1 MKYTLIQQYSQED
14 CGAACL
20 ASVAK
25 HHGRTL
31 TLNRIRELIGT
42 GRLGTTLLGLRR
54 GANALGFNARS
65 AVAAPGILSKLNHFP
80 LPAIL
85 HWQGKHWVLLYG
97 KRGQEFVIADPGVG
111 VRYLT
116 EDELIEDWVDRVM
129 LLLEPDPVR
138 FFAQDD
144 EPIPGLEQIWMRLSP
159 YRGILLEAMICAV
172 VIGLLSLASPIFIQI
187 LTDDVLIRGD
197 TRLLAGVLTAVVTL
211 YLIRS
216 ALSFVA
222 ENLIA
227 NFAQR
232 LELGFVM
239 EFGQQILRLP
249 LIYYETRRSGE
260 VVSRLS
266 DIAEVNQLVSDV
278 VVSLPSSILI
288 AVASFGLMVFYS
300 WKLTLI
306 GIFVAI
312 AMTLSTF
319 VFQPTLRQRT
329 RRAMV
334 LDTETQGVLV
344 EVFKGALTLKSTNA
358 APQFWDELQGRF
370 GRLANLV
377 YGLTQISIINST
389 FSDVVADIG
398 GAVMLGMGSLLVI
411 RQELS
416 IGQLLAFTTLN
427 RNIVG
432 LMGELVS
439 YVDDWIR
446 VQTANARLQEIVSA
460 TPETSIGEE
469 SNWVAIAPTAD
480 VTCTDLTFHYPGR
493 VELLKDFSLTL
504 PGGQVIGLIGRSGC
518 GKSTI
523 AKVIAGFY
531 PVQSGNIR
539 YGPYNLQDISI
550 ECVRQQVVLVPQETH
565 FWSRSILDN
574 FRLGDPNLPFEQIV
588 QACQVTGADAFISQL
603 PEKYRTTLGE
613 FASNLSGGQKQR
625 LAIARALVQDPSILI
640 LDESTSGLDPVSE
653 SELLDKL
660 LWHRQDKTTL
670 LISHRPQVIN
680 RATWL
685 VFFENNQVKQ
695 QGSPADLRQIPGDH
709 LNFLKEF

>member
-65 AVAAPGILSKLNHFP
+65 AVAAPGILSKLNRLP

-97 KRGQEFVIADPGVG
+97 QRGQEFVIADPGVG

-116 EDELIEDWVDRVM
+116 EEELTEAWGDRVM

-216 ALSFVA
+216 ALTFVA

-370 GRLANLV
+370 GRLANLI

-460 TPETSIGEE
+460 TPETSIGEP

-493 VELLKDFSLTL
+493 VELLKDVSLTL

-550 ECVRQQVVLVPQETH
+550 ECVRQQVVLVPQDTH

-588 QACQVTGADAFISQL
+588 QACQITGADAFISQL

-653 SELLDKL
+653 AELLDKL
-660 LWHRQDKTTL
+660 LWHRQGKTTL
-670 LISHRPQVIN
+670 LISHRPQVIT

-695 QGSPADLRQIPGDH
+695 QGAPADLHQIAGDH